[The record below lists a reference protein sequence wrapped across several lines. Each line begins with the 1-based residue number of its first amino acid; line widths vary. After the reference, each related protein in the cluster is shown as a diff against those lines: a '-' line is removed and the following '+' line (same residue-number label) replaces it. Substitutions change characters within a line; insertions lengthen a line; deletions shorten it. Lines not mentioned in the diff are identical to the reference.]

1 MSDSHLYGEDL
12 IFADQLLE
20 RLYEFTKREATHP
33 EDAMVLECVDGRH
46 RYIVHQAVQL
56 FPSLAS
62 FSVGDGKM
70 RRPVVC
76 FAAKLPRGVVS
87 QSSSNNS
94 SASVSTRRL
103 YQPPTRRN
111 IGGHENMH
119 NNVKPSDE
127 KLQDQ
132 LLSRMRYIYS
142 SSEDESIEDR
152 VPNLNPHAAS
162 FIPFSIQT
170 SSSPSTKTRKP
181 TVHQDYIPTSY
192 GYNENLYP
200 NSTALNPTVPEFR
213 PTAATTTTTH
223 HNHHPQQQQQDDNKL
238 SSFLNTYT
246 EFVPRAASAPSETK
260 EQLADPAL
268 KTKKKTE
275 KESPA
280 KAPKKT
286 KPASAYVPPPLR
298 NKQQEPKRQLTEDE
312 VDRIKNQERKMRA
325 MAEREERI
333 IEEQNHIQQSHSI
346 SSGGGGGGR
355 SGYAAFKKEKKK
367 KYTEQKTVRSAEP
380 IKTENHHHQTLRR
393 ESGSSGSGTET
404 TTPHPSGSGD
414 NQNNGENEIPM
425 PLCWADDEPL
435 DQTVIDDIT
444 KAVPGLKLKRSYDF
458 ALPAHMLE
466 IYDFP
471 KSVRTGDLL
480 GAFQTEY
487 TGFSVRWVDDTHA
500 IAIFASNNQSAE
512 ALEKGGCGSF
522 RVRSL
527 ADSADSARKKAAMV
541 AREQRFDVDLEP
553 AERPKTS
560 AVVARRLIAAN
571 VDGKIARQIR
581 AAEEEEK
588 LIKGESAIIDGRKSR
603 SKSES
608 KN

>member
-246 EFVPRAASAPSETK
+246 EFVPRAAAAPSPEK
-260 EQLADPAL
+260 QEQQADPAL
-268 KTKKKTE
+268 KTKKKT
-275 KESPA
+275 ESPA

-346 SSGGGGGGR
+346 SSGGGGGR

>member
-12 IFADQLLE
+12 VFADQLLE
-20 RLYEFTKREATHP
+20 RLYEFTKREVTHP

-76 FAAKLPRGVVS
+76 FAAKLPRS
-87 QSSSNNS
+87 IQSPQMDRQ
-94 SASVSTRRL
+94 RRKL
-103 YQPPTRRN
+103 YQPPTRRDN
-111 IGGHENMH
+111 H
-119 NNVKPSDE
+119 NAADE

-132 LLSRMRYIYS
+132 LMSRMRYIYTS
-142 SSEDESIEDR
+142 SDDEIDSIEDVDR

-170 SSSPSTKTRKP
+170 P
-181 TVHQDYIPTSY
+181 TVHQDLAPTNY

-200 NSTALNPTVPEFR
+200 TTALNPTVPDFTPR
-213 PTAATTTTTH
+213 CASG
-223 HNHHPQQQQQDDNKL
+223 PQTSPPAQQPGSDRQNL
-238 SSFLNTYT
+238 SVFLKTYQ
-246 EFVPRAASAPSETK
+246 EFVPASDSHKRQLPSERLPDMSNKPKKDSPVKRTK
-260 EQLADPAL
+260 ER
-268 KTKKKTE
+268 
-275 KESPA
+275 
-280 KAPKKT
+280 T

-298 NKQQEPKRQLTEDE
+298 NKEKRQLTEDE
-312 VDRIKNQERKMRA
+312 MDRLKNQERK
-325 MAEREERI
+325 ERVMVERQERLNEELNTPSQLRP
-333 IEEQNHIQQSHSI
+333 
-346 SSGGGGGGR
+346 
-355 SGYAAFKKEKKK
+355 GYAAFKKEKKK
-367 KYTEQKTVRSAEP
+367 KQYNEPRSRDSFTRANDNQSSKIELRRNSHSSETEQSDEQDEEYK
-380 IKTENHHHQTLRR
+380 
-393 ESGSSGSGTET
+393 
-404 TTPHPSGSGD
+404 
-414 NQNNGENEIPM
+414 M

-458 ALPAHMLE
+458 AIPSHMLE

-480 GAFQTEY
+480 NAFQEDY
-487 TGFSVRWVDDTHA
+487 QGFSVRWVDDTHA
-500 IAIFASNNQSAE
+500 IAIFASTTQSKECAE
-512 ALEKGGCGSF
+512 RGGCGSF

-527 ADSADSARKKAAMV
+527 TDSSDAARKKAAVV
-541 AREQRFDVDLEP
+541 AREQRFDIDLEP

-588 LIKGESAIIDGRKSR
+588 LIKGESTIIDGRKSR
-603 SKSES
+603 TKSES
-608 KN
+608 KI